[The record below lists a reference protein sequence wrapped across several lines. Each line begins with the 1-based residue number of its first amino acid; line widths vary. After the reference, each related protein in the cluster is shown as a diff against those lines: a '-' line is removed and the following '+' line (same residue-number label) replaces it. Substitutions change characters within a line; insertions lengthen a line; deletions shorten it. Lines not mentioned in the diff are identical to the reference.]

1 MRDWSIEIFLV
12 HEQDG
17 SLVPATVYEKAR
29 YNLHP
34 SFERAVQ
41 TINRAPFRLQE
52 EGWGEFDMKIT
63 MTAVGG
69 AKGGEHVL
77 DHDLNF
83 QQEKY
88 ESTRKVVFKN
98 PKGEVLERLRES
110 GPVPGEDNGPKGAG
124 AGGAKADA
132 KKKRPTTKNVSDIV
146 SLWSKVSAFADWSP
160 LDRYGETRRWTSE
173 AHRGR
178 LASRCADDSRP

>member
-1 MRDWSIEIFLV
+1 MRDWSIEIFLL
-12 HEQDG
+12 HELDG
-17 SLVPATVYEKAR
+17 SLIPATVYEKAR

-83 QQEKY
+83 QQERY

-110 GPVPGEDNGPKGAG
+110 GPVPGEENGAKGAG
-124 AGGAKADA
+124 AAGAKTDA
-132 KKKRPTTKNVSDIV
+132 KKKRPTTKNVSDIC
-146 SLWSKVSAFADWSP
+146 ACADVGRSP
-160 LDRYGETRRWTSE
+160 LT
-173 AHRGR
+173 
-178 LASRCADDSRP
+178 